1 MSLAFVASS
10 VAAPSHFSQLKADSL
25 ASVNSFPSNASVK
38 YRFLSNVTS
47 RSARI
52 SKATRRNLASRDQ
65 HTVTDVSLNWDDLE
79 ALEPE
84 EEEGSPWEG
93 AIMYRRNAS
102 VSHIEYCTTLERL
115 GLGNLST
122 DVSKSRASIMGLRV
136 TKAVKDYPQGTP
148 VQISVDV
155 TRKRKKLRLDGII
168 KTVITLYCNRCGQ
181 PAAECIYSNFSLLLS
196 EEPIEEPD
204 VITIG
209 LNAGQAE
216 EDDGDDDASID
227 WDDRLHF
234 PLEESEIDIS
244 KNLRDLIH
252 VEITINATQGVA
264 LVISDEQVVQM
275 TTINDALRELGK
287 EALQCDVQLYTQ
299 SSSQSKLPVESS
311 SIEFLIC
318 ISRSHAYPDGSWFD
332 EISRALKPGG
342 TILVYKVLQ
351 AAPKETEK
359 VISHSGVP
367 FQSLERQLLL
377 AGFSDAK
384 GVQQSSNAGLQY
396 VVTAKAKKASWKIGT
411 SFALKKG
418 TKAPIKLQMDDDSDL
433 IDEDSLLTEEDLKK
447 PQIPGEL

>member
-1 MSLAFVASS
+1 MEA
-10 VAAPSHFSQLKADSL
+10 KAMQ
-25 ASVNSFPSNASVK
+25 
-38 YRFLSNVTS
+38 R
-47 RSARI
+47 
-52 SKATRRNLASRDQ
+52 
-65 HTVTDVSLNWDDLE
+65 
-79 ALEPE
+79 
-84 EEEGSPWEG
+84 
-93 AIMYRRNAS
+93 
-102 VSHIEYCTTLERL
+102 
-115 GLGNLST
+115 
-122 DVSKSRASIMGLRV
+122 
-136 TKAVKDYPQGTP
+136 
-148 VQISVDV
+148 
-155 TRKRKKLRLDGII
+155 
-168 KTVITLYCNRCGQ
+168 
-181 PAAECIYSNFSLLLS
+181 
-196 EEPIEEPD
+196 
-204 VITIG
+204 
-209 LNAGQAE
+209 
-216 EDDGDDDASID
+216 
-227 WDDRLHF
+227 
-234 PLEESEIDIS
+234 
-244 KNLRDLIH
+244 
-252 VEITINATQGVA
+252 VA

-359 VISHSGVP
+359 
-367 FQSLERQLLL
+367 SLERQLLL

-447 PQIPGEL
+447 PQIPVGDCEISTTKKACKNCTCGRAEEEEKVKLGLTTEQLNNPQSSCGSCGLGDAFRCGTCPYKGLPPFKLGEKVSLSSNFLVADI

>member
-1 MSLAFVASS
+1 M
-10 VAAPSHFSQLKADSL
+10 
-25 ASVNSFPSNASVK
+25 
-38 YRFLSNVTS
+38 
-47 RSARI
+47 
-52 SKATRRNLASRDQ
+52 
-65 HTVTDVSLNWDDLE
+65 E
-79 ALEPE
+79 A
-84 EEEGSPWEG
+84 
-93 AIMYRRNAS
+93 
-102 VSHIEYCTTLERL
+102 
-115 GLGNLST
+115 
-122 DVSKSRASIMGLRV
+122 K
-136 TKAVKDYPQGTP
+136 
-148 VQISVDV
+148 
-155 TRKRKKLRLDGII
+155 
-168 KTVITLYCNRCGQ
+168 
-181 PAAECIYSNFSLLLS
+181 
-196 EEPIEEPD
+196 
-204 VITIG
+204 
-209 LNAGQAE
+209 
-216 EDDGDDDASID
+216 
-227 WDDRLHF
+227 
-234 PLEESEIDIS
+234 
-244 KNLRDLIH
+244 
-252 VEITINATQGVA
+252 ATQGVA

-359 VISHSGVP
+359 
-367 FQSLERQLLL
+367 SLERQLLL

-396 VVTAKAKKASWKIGT
+396 VTAKAKKASWKIGT

-447 PQIPGEL
+447 PQIPGEAEEEEKVKLGLTTEQLNNPQSSCGSCGLGDAFRCGTCPYKGLPPFKLGEKVSLSSNFLVADI